1 MTKINHSRPTLRL
14 LDNYRRELK
23 FQAREYSRS
32 EDAFEISAS
41 GKSKRMPGVS
51 QSAQEIILS
60 MFDAAGLYLEA
71 FSKILKTLALD
82 AGKSLRKK
90 RASFQKEMEDAKSD
104 LIDVCVKLVVEAL
117 REKIE
122 GKKGVVEWLTW
133 FQDEAQR
140 TNDYG
145 LLDILEVGIKPAFQR
160 LDAAIEEGAF
170 RQGISSASP

>member
-1 MTKINHSRPTLRL
+1 MTKLNHSRPTLRL

-23 FQAREYSRS
+23 FQAHEYSRS
-32 EDAFEISAS
+32 EAAFETSGS
-41 GKSKRMPGVS
+41 GKGKRMPGVS

-71 FSKILKTLALD
+71 FSKILKTLSLD

-90 RASFQKEMEDAKSD
+90 RASFQQEMEDAKSD

-170 RQGISSASP
+170 RQAISSASP